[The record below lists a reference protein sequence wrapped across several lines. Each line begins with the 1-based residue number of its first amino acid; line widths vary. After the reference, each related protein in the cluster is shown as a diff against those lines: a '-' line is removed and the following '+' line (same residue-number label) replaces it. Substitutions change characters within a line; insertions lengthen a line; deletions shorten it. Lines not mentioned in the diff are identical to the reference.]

1 MPSTA
6 LPTCPL
12 PHLGVIALGIGSEP
26 LLQRFFDA
34 NPAYFLAVSGEP
46 AGPAEAHEAIRREVP
61 AGWSYTRKWLLGWVD
76 AAGELAAMAD
86 GVCDLLAPGVWHI
99 GLYIV
104 ATARHG
110 RGEARALYRSLE
122 TWAAANG
129 ASWMRLGVVQGNAR
143 AERFWESLGYVET
156 RTRTWEVGSRTNTV
170 RVMHKPLAGGSVAQY
185 LALVPRDRA
194 DA

>member
-1 MPSTA
+1 MASATLPS
-6 LPTCPL
+6 CPL
-12 PHLGVIALGIGSEP
+12 PDLRTLELGIGSEA

-34 NPAYFLAVSGEP
+34 NPEYFLAVSGEP
-46 AGPAEAHEAIRREVP
+46 AGPTEARDEIHGEVP
-61 AGWSYTRKWLLGWVD
+61 AGMTYTRKWLLGWAD
-76 AAGELAAMAD
+76 ATGELAAMAD

-110 RGEARALYRSLE
+110 SGDARALYRSLE
-122 TWAAANG
+122 TWAADNG
-129 ASWMRLGVVQGNAR
+129 AAWLRLGVVAGNAR

-156 RTRTWEVGSRTNTV
+156 RTRTVEMGSRTNTV
-170 RVMHKPLAGGSVAQY
+170 RVMHKPLAGGTVGQY

-194 DA
+194 EG